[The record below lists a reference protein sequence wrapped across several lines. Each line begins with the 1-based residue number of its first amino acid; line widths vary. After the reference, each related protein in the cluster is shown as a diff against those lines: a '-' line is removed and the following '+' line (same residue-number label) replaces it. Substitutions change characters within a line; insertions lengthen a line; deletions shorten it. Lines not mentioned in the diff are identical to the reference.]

1 MQSVSPASQGLRAT
15 IGLYK
20 GVSMIDKTL
29 IVYDIACA
37 VLATLFIYIGL
48 TNDGLLFKLA
58 LLWGGVLAGYVI
70 TTYLNWEAV

>member
-1 MQSVSPASQGLRAT
+1 MQSVSPAGQGLRAT

-20 GVSMIDKTL
+20 GVSMIDKTA
-29 IVYDIACA
+29 VAYDIACA
-37 VLATLFIYIGL
+37 VLATIFIYIGF

-58 LLWGGVLAGYVI
+58 LLWGGVLTGYVL

>member
-1 MQSVSPASQGLRAT
+1 MQSTSPASQGLWAN

-29 IVYDIACA
+29 IAYDIACA
-37 VLATLFIYIGL
+37 VLATIFIYLGL

>member
-1 MQSVSPASQGLRAT
+1 
-15 IGLYK
+15 
-20 GVSMIDKTL
+20 MIDKTL
-29 IVYDIACA
+29 IAYDIACA

-58 LLWGGVLAGYVI
+58 LLWGGVLAGYII